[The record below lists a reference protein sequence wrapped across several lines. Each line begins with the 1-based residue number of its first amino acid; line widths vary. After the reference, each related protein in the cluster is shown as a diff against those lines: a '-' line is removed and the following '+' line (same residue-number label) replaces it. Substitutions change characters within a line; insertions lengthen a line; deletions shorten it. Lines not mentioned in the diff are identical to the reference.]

1 MYISSYLTMFLQD
14 GKTALHLA
22 AWYGNVDALNVLL
35 AAGAN
40 IDIQDKV
47 NIKSY

>member
-1 MYISSYLTMFLQD
+1 MFLQ
-14 GKTALHLA
+14 GGRTALHLA
-22 AWYGNVDALNVLL
+22 AENGKVDALNVLL

-47 NIKSY
+47 NIQSHL